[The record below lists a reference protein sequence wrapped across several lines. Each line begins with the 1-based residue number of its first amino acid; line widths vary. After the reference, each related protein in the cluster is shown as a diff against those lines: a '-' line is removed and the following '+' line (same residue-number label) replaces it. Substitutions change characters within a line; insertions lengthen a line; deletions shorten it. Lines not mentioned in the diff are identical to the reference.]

1 MLVRQLGP
9 WERTW
14 NGGME
19 RRDPWDVARA
29 DVRPAWRDDQ
39 VLNPTQQAMRDSGI
53 EWRWGTF
60 GAGGYTS
67 TLSIGQ
73 AAADA
78 AMRLVGIEFPEDNEV
93 VASDVRPG
101 RILRLVTEVW
111 NVDMATLQGPRRTRK
126 EVQARQIAMFL
137 LRRHTGLSLVNIGGL
152 LGGRDHTTV
161 IHAVKKIGADPRL
174 LAAAEA
180 LVLRFGEV

>member
-9 WERTW
+9 WRPNGTGGAERC
-14 NGGME
+14 
-19 RRDPWDVARA
+19 DAWDVARA
-29 DVRPAWRDDQ
+29 DVRPAWREEQ
-39 VLNPTQQAMRDSGI
+39 KLNAAQHAMRVSGI

-67 TLSIGQ
+67 TLAIGK

-78 AMRLVGIEFPEDNEV
+78 AMHLAGIEFPLDNEV

-101 RILRLVTEVW
+101 RILRLVSEVW
-111 NVDMATLQGPRRTRK
+111 GVDLEALRGPRRTRK
-126 EVQARQIAMFL
+126 EVQARQVAMFL
-137 LRRHTGLSLVNIGGL
+137 LRRYTGLSLVGIGTL

-161 IHAVKKIGADPRL
+161 IHAVRKIEADPRL

-180 LVLRFGEV
+180 LVVRFGG